1 MAQLRVS
8 DLPTDAVAVFRR
20 RARAAGIAV
29 EDVVR
34 QELIAMARRRTS
46 VDTIVEFLESQGR
59 DLTPAFDSAALTL
72 IQVYDLPA
80 DVLGM
85 FGRRARAAELPLG
98 AFVRRELLA
107 VARRGGVSDAILEFQ
122 DAQEDDPTLELDM
135 EAIAAAVRYAR
146 GA

>member
-1 MAQLRVS
+1 MAQLQVS

-20 RARAAGIAV
+20 RARIAGISIEAQ
-29 EDVVR
+29 VR

-46 VDTIVEFLESQGR
+46 VDTIVEFLEAQGR
-59 DLTPAFDSAALTL
+59 DLTPQFDSDAVTL

-80 DVLGM
+80 DALGM

-98 AFVRRELLA
+98 AYVRRELLA
-107 VARRGGVSDAILEFQ
+107 IARRGGISDSVLEFQ
-122 DAQEDDPTLELDM
+122 EAQEEEPTLELDM
-135 EAIAAAVRYAR
+135 DAIAAAVRYAR

>member
-20 RARAAGIAV
+20 RARAAGITI

-34 QELIAMARRRTS
+34 QELIALARRRTS

-59 DLTPAFDSAALTL
+59 DLTPAFDSDAVTL

-98 AFVRRELLA
+98 AYVRRELLT
-107 VARRGGVSDAILEFQ
+107 VARRGGVSEAILEFQ

>member
-107 VARRGGVSDAILEFQ
+107 VARRGGVPDAILEFQ
-122 DAQEDDPTLELDM
+122 EAQEDDPTLELDM

>member
-107 VARRGGVSDAILEFQ
+107 VARRGGVSEAILEFQ
-122 DAQEDDPTLELDM
+122 DAQEDDPTLELDT
-135 EAIAAAVRYAR
+135 EAIATAVRYAR

>member
-20 RARAAGIAV
+20 RARAAGIAI

-46 VDTIVEFLESQGR
+46 VDAIVEFLESQGR
-59 DLTPAFDSAALTL
+59 DLTPAFDSDALTL

-107 VARRGGVSDAILEFQ
+107 VARRGGVSDAILEIQEAQ
-122 DAQEDDPTLELDM
+122 DDDPTLELDM